1 MSYRFISPIKANRDA
16 VEAKLKAKGG
26 VTSKK
31 QIKVYDVK
39 DKDGKLLE
47 RLGTAPTLGKDKDK
61 DKTCCETDMYI
72 VESDVM
78 P

>member
-26 VTSKK
+26 NTTKDTK
-31 QIKVYDVK
+31 TVYAVK
-39 DKDGKLLE
+39 DKDGKVIE
-47 RLGTAPTLGKDKDK
+47 VNEARKDDKDIEK
-61 DKTCCETDMYI
+61 DKTQEATDIYI